1 MIAGYYW
8 MYQTKVK
15 RLVDRDLIN
24 SLQMRVD
31 GLEEK
36 LMTLS
41 KQII

>member
-1 MIAGYYW
+1 